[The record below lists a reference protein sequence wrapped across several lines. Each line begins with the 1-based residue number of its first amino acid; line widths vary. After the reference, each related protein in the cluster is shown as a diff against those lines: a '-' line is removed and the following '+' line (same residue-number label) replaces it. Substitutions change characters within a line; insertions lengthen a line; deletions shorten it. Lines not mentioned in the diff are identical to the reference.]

1 MQKGAGGE
9 ESPLCGCLGSGRDQ
23 RQCRTLHFQ
32 WTVNP
37 DPSLAASPARGWCW
51 ASNQGSTTDHLL
63 APRSP
68 TGPLSCWLSGGWAS
82 RSAGAQPCPMAAG
95 AGSAQWALA
104 TPHLAEDTSASA
116 VTTGPPAGD
125 RDALC
130 PGPACP
136 APAGPLRP
144 ARVRHFWYG
153 PWASPSPAPLADEV
167 SRPGVPSRPPS
178 GHRKPL

>member
-1 MQKGAGGE
+1 MSHPPFPMDC
-9 ESPLCGCLGSGRDQ
+9 ESRPLTGSFTSQGVVLGVQSRVYHRSLTGPPKPNG
-23 RQCRTLHFQ
+23 T
-32 WTVNP
+32 TV
-37 DPSLAASPARGWCW
+37 
-51 ASNQGSTTDHLL
+51 LL
-63 APRSP
+63 AKWGVGQSFSR
-68 TGPLSCWLSGGWAS
+68 GPAMSRGGGS
-82 RSAGAQPCPMAAG
+82 RV
-95 AGSAQWALA
+95 GSVRALA

>member
-1 MQKGAGGE
+1 MSHPPFPMDC
-9 ESPLCGCLGSGRDQ
+9 ESRPLTGSFTSQGVVLGVQSRVYH
-23 RQCRTLHFQ
+23 R
-32 WTVNP
+32 
-37 DPSLAASPARGWCW
+37 SL
-51 ASNQGSTTDHLL
+51 
-63 APRSP
+63 
-68 TGPLSCWLSGGWAS
+68 TGPPKPNGTTVCWLRGGWAS
-82 RSAGAQPCPMAAG
+82 RSAGAQPCPVAAG

-167 SRPGVPSRPPS
+167 SRPGVPSGPPS